1 MISHNQ
7 RTKLF
12 LNCSVYPEKKCA
24 RPVPGRAVVYLYAFA
39 VNFFWK
45 PSPPDRFDPPE
56 RMETNRR
63 IDSNLESLSSEMQI
77 DRIRYEYEHFD
88 WKTSAWRS
96 VWESRIGMS
105 VQAFGRAI
113 RDASSEVGN
122 WIPFWGWDLCDI
134 TLSDRISA
142 RIDRTKN
149 NDDWLNLARASGPVE
164 FPNLEANWFH
174 FELGEWSRK
183 VFGFTVAERTVSDS
197 QLAKLPIFALL
208 AVSIELPR
216 STWNE
221 ISPR

>member
-12 LNCSVYPEKKCA
+12 LNCSVYPEKRNALGRCLA
-24 RPVPGRAVVYLYAFA
+24 VRLFIYTLSLLISFGNHHRPTASIHQ
-39 VNFFWK
+39 K
-45 PSPPDRFDPPE
+45 E

-183 VFGFTVAERTVSDS
+183 VFGFTVAERT
-197 QLAKLPIFALL
+197 AKAIH
-208 AVSIELPR
+208 S
-216 STWNE
+216 
-221 ISPR
+221 